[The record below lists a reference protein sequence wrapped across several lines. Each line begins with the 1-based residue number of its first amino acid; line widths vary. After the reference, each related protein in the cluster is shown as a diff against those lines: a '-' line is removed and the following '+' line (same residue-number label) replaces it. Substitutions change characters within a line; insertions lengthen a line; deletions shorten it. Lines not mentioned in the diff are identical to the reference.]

1 MVLRSSYD
9 LLFLMVDVSGLF
21 LVFKVRFPDLTLSY
35 EIKVEFNAMD
45 GIQPI
50 IPKLWNALD
59 PVPVIRF
66 APIPLYPLCEFES
79 KETSAMS

>member
-9 LLFLMVDVSGLF
+9 LLFLMVDVSTLF
-21 LVFKVRFPDLTLSY
+21 LDFKVRFPDLTLSY
-35 EIKVEFNAMD
+35 EIKVEFNAMN

-50 IPKLWNALD
+50 IPKLWIVLE

-79 KETSAMS
+79 KETNAMG

>member
-1 MVLRSSYD
+1 MALRSSYD
-9 LLFLMVDVSGLF
+9 LLFLMVDVSSLF

-35 EIKVEFNAMD
+35 EIQVEFNAMD
-45 GIQPI
+45 GIKPI
-50 IPKLWNALD
+50 IPKLWIVLE

-79 KETSAMS
+79 KETSAMG